1 MSDTSN
7 HLDDPEEIYSRQQK
21 DKPLLFT
28 SDTASGRKRSM
39 KLKFNNIDEYY
50 SPTEFSQPSS
60 RASAESTA
68 FAGRVHSLPPLD
80 KKHFAHDTPG
90 KISRSRM

>member
-7 HLDDPEEIYSRQQK
+7 HLGDPEEIYSRQQE
-21 DKPLLFT
+21 DKPF
-28 SDTASGRKRSM
+28 
-39 KLKFNNIDEYY
+39 DEYY

-60 RASAESTA
+60 RVSAESTA
-68 FAGRVHSLPPLD
+68 FAGRVHSLPPLN